1 MTTARSS
8 RAQAKAAA
16 QPFNVGKYSKVSKAS
31 AADLALDA
39 EDIKPTPA
47 TSRTRRSIGGAAAS
61 GSKGKVIKKEAV
73 GSDFEDVEADQDYAM
88 DSDAEERQLKAAIQA
103 SAARGMEDK
112 FGSASSTAMTS
123 RASSVGKGKAKGP
136 AKRESLG
143 KRAAVQRSAES
154 ECFSSNSLH
163 LCLRI
168 VAPTELSV

>member
-1 MTTARSS
+1 M
-8 RAQAKAAA
+8 
-16 QPFNVGKYSKVSKAS
+16 
-31 AADLALDA
+31 
-39 EDIKPTPA
+39 
-47 TSRTRRSIGGAAAS
+47 
-61 GSKGKVIKKEAV
+61 IKKEAV
-73 GSDFEDVEADQDYAM
+73 ESDFEDVEADQDYAM